1 MTASKFLLRG
11 LLAGLVAGLAAFA
24 VAYVVGEPHINDAIA
39 IEQAG
44 AAAHQAPDDHTHDQ
58 PAAHTHDPETG
69 TEISRATQSTW
80 GLLTGT
86 LAIGVA
92 MGGIT
97 ALAAALALG
106 RIGTLKPTQ
115 TTALVAALGFV
126 SIGLVPF
133 LKYPATPPA
142 VGNPE
147 TIGDRTA
154 LYFTFLAISV
164 LAIIAE
170 TIFAA
175 LLLRRGGTVFQ
186 AVVFPTLG
194 FLAVVGV
201 AATLLPTVNEVGDFP
216 ADVLWFF
223 RRASILTTA
232 ALWGTLGIVLTG
244 LIGRLHARESAAQAR
259 RDLAASL

>member
-1 MTASKFLLRG
+1 MNPSKFLIRG
-11 LLAGLVAGLAAFA
+11 LLAGLIAGLAAFA
-24 VAYVVGEPHINDAIA
+24 VAYAVGEPEVNAAIA
-39 IEQAG
+39 LEE
-44 AAAHQAPDDHTHDQ
+44 AAAEPQTPDGHAHAAMADHTHD
-58 PAAHTHDPETG
+58 PNTG
-69 TEISRATQSTW
+69 AEISRATQSTW

-92 MGGIT
+92 MGGVT
-97 ALAAALALG
+97 ALAAAFALG

-115 TTALVAALGFV
+115 TTALIALLGFI

-142 VGNPE
+142 VGDPG
-147 TIGDRTA
+147 TINDRMT
-154 LYFTFLAISV
+154 LHFGFMAICV
-164 LAIIAE
+164 AAVIAE

-186 AVVFPTLG
+186 AVVFPAVG

-201 AATLLPTVNEVGDFP
+201 AAGLMPTVNEVGSFP
-216 ADVLWFF
+216 ADTLWFF

-232 ALWGTLGIVLTG
+232 ALWATLGIVLTG
-244 LIGRLHARESAAQAR
+244 LIGKLYAKETAAQAR

>member
-1 MTASKFLLRG
+1 MTPSKFLLRG
-11 LLAGLVAGLAAFA
+11 LLAGLIAGLAAFA
-24 VAYVVGEPHINDAIA
+24 VAYVVGEPQVDRFIA
-39 IEQAG
+39 LEE
-44 AAAHQAPDDHTHDQ
+44 AAATAHEAPDSHTHD
-58 PAAHTHDPETG
+58 AETG

-92 MGGIT
+92 MGGVT
-97 ALAAALALG
+97 ALAAAFALG

-115 TTALVAALGFV
+115 TTALVALLGFV

-142 VGNPE
+142 VGNAE
-147 TIGDRTA
+147 TIGDRTT

-170 TIFAA
+170 TVFAA
-175 LLLRRGGTVFQ
+175 LLLRRGGSVFQ
-186 AVVFPTLG
+186 AAVFPALG

-201 AATLLPTVNEVGDFP
+201 AAGLLPTVNEVGTVP
-216 ADVLWFF
+216 ADGLWFF

-232 ALWGTLGIVLTG
+232 ALWATLGIVLTG
-244 LIGRLHARESAAQAR
+244 LIGRLYAKETAAQAR

>member
-1 MTASKFLLRG
+1 MTPSKFLIRG
-11 LLAGLVAGLAAFA
+11 LLAGLIAGLAAFA
-24 VAYVVGEPHINDAIA
+24 VAYVVGEPPVNAAIA
-39 IEQAG
+39 LEE
-44 AAAHQAPDDHTHDQ
+44 AAMAEHQAPDGQTDTS
-58 PAAHTHDPETG
+58 ETG
-69 TEISRATQSTW
+69 TEVSRANQSTW

-97 ALAAALALG
+97 ALAAAFALG

-115 TTALVAALGFV
+115 TTALVALLGFV

-147 TIGDRTA
+147 TIADRTT
-154 LYFTFLAISV
+154 LYFTFLAICV
-164 LAIIAE
+164 LAVIAE

-175 LLLRRGGTVFQ
+175 LLLRRGGSVFQ
-186 AVVFPTLG
+186 AVVFPALG
-194 FLAVVGV
+194 FLAIVGV
-201 AATLLPTVNEVGDFP
+201 AAGLLPTVNEVGKFP

-232 ALWGTLGIVLTG
+232 ALWATLGIVLTG
-244 LIGRLHARESAAQAR
+244 LIGKLYAKELAAQAR